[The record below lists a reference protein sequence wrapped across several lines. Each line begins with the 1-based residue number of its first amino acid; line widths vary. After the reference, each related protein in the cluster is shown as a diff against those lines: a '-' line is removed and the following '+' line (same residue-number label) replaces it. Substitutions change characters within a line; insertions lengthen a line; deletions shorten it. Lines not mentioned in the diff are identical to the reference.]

1 MLRQMTHIL
10 EGKKAKRQRL
20 LEASGKDPA
29 TEEAT
34 TEGEELCLDEI
45 PVTPTPEKHM
55 LQQLFTGR
63 L

>member
-1 MLRQMTHIL
+1 MTHIM

-34 TEGEELCLDEI
+34 PDGEELCLDEI